1 MLPKNNSFKGTDATL
16 LYQQCCIMQQCCKQY
31 SPVFTVFLVNN
42 TTYKQVLIKS
52 IFFHIL
58 FSPAMEIK
66 RKENF
71 EWANE
76 DRQDI

>member
-1 MLPKNNSFKGTDATL
+1 MILPKNNSFKGTDATS
-16 LYQQCCIMQQCCKQY
+16 MSCKQY
-31 SPVFTVFLVNN
+31 NPVFTVFLVNN
-42 TTYKQVLIKS
+42 TTYRQVLIKS
-52 IFFHIL
+52 IFSHIV